1 MMNQVEIQLFV
12 MNSNF
17 NSMISSKIL
26 NTSLLVSFEPEE
38 TVKFDA
44 ISLKLLTVIIY
55 IIEIL
60 ASAILMTFVVYETR
74 GWSLQ
79 DCYKPNFVMWLWS
92 GKSAFLP
99 YLSFKFLFAHILLC
113 LGVVY
118 KLKFIDRVLM
128 IYIFGSIYNS

>member
-1 MMNQVEIQLFV
+1 MNQVEIQLFV

-74 GWSLQ
+74 GLAGHYRTVINQIFSCGYGAVRAPSFLIF
-79 DCYKPNFVMWLWS
+79 YLNF
-92 GKSAFLP
+92 
-99 YLSFKFLFAHILLC
+99 YLHTYYSVW
-113 LGVVY
+113 G
-118 KLKFIDRVLM
+118 
-128 IYIFGSIYNS
+128 